1 MRLKISIAFLIDVFI
16 IAVACVIIQFVCINK
31 QVGTILAAS
40 VMMTGILC
48 KDTFKNQSIGKK
60 LMGVYVESTTHKN
73 ITIRQ
78 HLIRNLI
85 LCLWPLEG
93 VLIVLTKDRR
103 LGDYLAQTV
112 HREGKY
118 MVKNQDKKSIIL
130 YWIVTFLISSI
141 ILSCILRDFTHPL
154 LL

>member
-93 VLIVLTKDRR
+93 VFRV
-103 LGDYLAQTV
+103 
-112 HREGKY
+112 
-118 MVKNQDKKSIIL
+118 
-130 YWIVTFLISSI
+130 
-141 ILSCILRDFTHPL
+141 
-154 LL
+154 